1 MKKADKLVLCY
12 VSDRRSLRVES
23 GQTRETV
30 LIQRVESAARARVDW
45 IQIREKDLP
54 ARKLVDLT
62 TAAIRI
68 CESASARNET
78 RVLVNDR
85 FDVAWATGAAGVH
98 AGETALPIRDLVDA
112 RRSARLKNFLIGASC
127 HSLDSAI
134 DVAER
139 GADYVFFGPVFETP
153 SKASFG
159 PAQGPAKLAQVC
171 RVVSIPVIA
180 IGGITLENA
189 RVCRESGA
197 AGIAAIRL
205 FQDADAI
212 GEIIAALQTE

>member
-1 MKKADKLVLCY
+1 M
-12 VSDRRSLRVES
+12 S
-23 GQTRETV
+23 
-30 LIQRVESAARARVDW
+30 
-45 IQIREKDLP
+45 
-54 ARKLVDLT
+54 
-62 TAAIRI
+62 
-68 CESASARNET
+68 
-78 RVLVNDR
+78 
-85 FDVAWATGAAGVH
+85 
-98 AGETALPIRDLVDA
+98 LPIRGLVEGRQA
-112 RRSARLKNFLIGASC
+112 ARLKDFLIGASC
-127 HSLDSAI
+127 HSLNGAI
-134 DVAER
+134 NAAEA

-212 GEIIAALQTE
+212 GEIIAALQKE